1 MATTTIPL
9 QPVGSLITLGMPIN
23 VTRAKQALKVFVTQ
37 ETQTVFNLIKSMLES
52 PLDRIAVIHSDPG
65 MGKTCIALALTQL
78 IPNAGLTKEVA
89 KAVYFSVYN
98 KISVLG
104 LLKGVAE
111 ELGLDPKGSRTDL
124 YSKLKEAVTP
134 NTFLFIDECDGLTTA
149 HFEILRYLSDEC
161 GATVVL
167 FGTTGLLL
175 GQVLNDKSGRVV
187 AQRLL
192 SRIGQKQYPLKPIDD
207 AVFIKYIL
215 EPHNI
220 ATLSKSNMAT
230 VLALTKYDKSKNA
243 GANWRIAEGLAKHA
257 IRVATARH
265 RELDSQIPLNKD
277 GKMVIT
283 VEDFTEASR
292 QGNLAN

>member
-1 MATTTIPL
+1 MATTL
-9 QPVGSLITLGMPIN
+9 QPTDNPIQLGKPID
-23 VTRAKQALKVFVTQ
+23 VTRAKQTLKVFVTQ
-37 ETQTVFNLIKSMLES
+37 EVQTVFNLIKSMLES

-65 MGKTCIALALTQL
+65 MGKTCIALALTQI
-78 IPNAGLTKEVA
+78 IPQSKLSEGA
-89 KAVYFSVYN
+89 KSVYFSVYD

-104 LLKGVAE
+104 LLKGIAV

-124 YSKLKEAVTP
+124 YSKLKDMVTP
-134 NTFLFIDECDGLTTA
+134 HTFLFIDECDGLSTA
-149 HFEILRYLSDEC
+149 HFEPLRYLSDEC
-161 GATVVL
+161 GATILL

-220 ATLSKSNMAT
+220 ATLSKGNMAT

-257 IRVATARH
+257 IRVATAKH
-265 RELDSQIPLNKD
+265 RGADSPMPLNQD
-277 GKMVIT
+277 GKMIIT